1 MSSEEERRKNKTTLS
16 RWEVGILQSI
26 TREGKSEKE
35 IAKDI
40 RLEVST
46 VSELITN
53 LMMRGLVE
61 KKMKKRRFPPSYEE
75 YFTITPE
82 GLATL
87 EIVGGAGPL
96 GGVPTQ
102 FNDAIGTIFRLVR
115 FIKYLD

>member
-1 MSSEEERRKNKTTLS
+1 MSSEEERRKGKTALN
-16 RWEVGILQSI
+16 RWEIRILQSI

-40 RLEVST
+40 QLDVST
-46 VSELITN
+46 VSELVTELI
-53 LMMRGLVE
+53 MKGFVE
-61 KKMKKRRFPPSYEE
+61 QKMKRHRFPPSYEE

-96 GGVPTQ
+96 GGSMPTQ
-102 FNDAIGTIFRLVR
+102 FNDAIRTIFRLIR
-115 FIKYLD
+115 YLD